1 MKKLLWAILLSSMAF
16 GADGVVTKRLSELSG
31 NNLSE
36 KYASANASCA
46 AGDTCIFIIDGNIP
60 KFSGENL
67 PAPCATCTFIDERI
81 QNDPPGGAQGP
92 AGPQGIQGP
101 QGDVGPQ
108 GIQGIQGPAGA
119 DGAQGPQGIQGVKG
133 DTGAQGIQGPAGNDG
148 ATGAPGT
155 PGTGS
160 ARRVAAN
167 VANSTTSFSDITGLT
182 WTAVSGTSYSFQC
195 SIYFSS
201 AITTTGIGLAIN
213 GPAASLIRYN
223 AIIPTTATAQ
233 SSFPATTYDAT
244 TTLGTAA
251 LTTVLEAR
259 VTGTVTPS
267 ANGTLAIRFR
277 SEVAASAV
285 TVQAGSF
292 CEVL

>member
-1 MKKLLWAILLSSMAF
+1 MVVLLASFSWASTGDDPCA
-16 GADGVVTKRLSELSG
+16 GKRAKIDVNG
-31 NNLSE
+31 HTTCPDM
-36 KYASANASCA
+36 SAAEIPDLIA
-46 AGDTCIFIIDGNIP
+46 GPAGPQGPKGDT
-60 KFSGENL
+60 
-67 PAPCATCTFIDERI
+67 
-81 QNDPPGGAQGP
+81 GAQGP
-92 AGPQGIQGP
+92 AGADGA
-101 QGDVGPQ
+101 
-108 GIQGIQGPAGA
+108 QGIQGPAGA

-133 DTGAQGIQGPAGNDG
+133 DTGSQGIQGNPGADSTVPGPAGS
-148 ATGAPGT
+148 

-167 VANSTTSFSDITGLT
+167 VSNSTVSFSDITGLT
-182 WTAVSGTSYSFQC
+182 WTATSGTSYSFQC
-195 SIYFSS
+195 SIYFAS
-201 AITTTGIGLAIN
+201 AISTTGIGLAVN
-213 GPAASLIRYN
+213 GPTASLIRYQ

-233 SSFPATTYDAT
+233 SSFPATTYDAS

-259 VTGTVTPS
+259 VTGTVIPS

-277 SEVAASAV
+277 SEVAASAI